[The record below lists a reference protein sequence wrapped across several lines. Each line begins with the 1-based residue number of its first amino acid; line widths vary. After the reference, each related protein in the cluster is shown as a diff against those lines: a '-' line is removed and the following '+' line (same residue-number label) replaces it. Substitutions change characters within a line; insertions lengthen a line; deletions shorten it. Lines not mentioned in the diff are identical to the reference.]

1 MERVPSGPAPAIPE
15 GGAAPRVAAALAARC
30 RARGTQTYVP
40 RRPQASPLY
49 RVLADHF
56 EALERVHEERFES
69 THGAL
74 RRAARV
80 AVGKFLD
87 CGLLEHGFA
96 RVRCSACRAE
106 FLVAFRCKGRH
117 FCPSCHAR
125 RLAEWSLWLDERLLA
140 PVPHRPVVLTLPKRL
155 RPYFLYDRRRLG
167 LLSRIAYR
175 TLLGYLRAAR
185 GEPDAAPGTIVCIQ
199 SFGSLAHWHPH
210 LHVLLTDGAFRDD
223 GTFIASP
230 PHDAVVLEAAWQR
243 AVLAAFVDHGWLDQ
257 DDAAAMLAWPHS
269 GFGAHIGP
277 PIHADDRDGLLRV
290 ARYSARAPIA
300 ESRLRYDAERAQVER
315 VSDRNDGPYAGTH
328 RFAALE
334 FLARWVDHVPERYET
349 RVRYYGAYATRRRVW
364 WRRRGVVLVD
374 TPVAAPVSPEPAGNW
389 PALRARRR
397 RWAELLRLVYQVEVE
412 VCPRCGGAMSI
423 VAFITEPPV
432 VRRILAHLERRGIET
447 RAGPWA
453 DVAAAPG

>member
-1 MERVPSGPAPAIPE
+1 M
-15 GGAAPRVAAALAARC
+15 
-30 RARGTQTYVP
+30 
-40 RRPQASPLY
+40 
-49 RVLADHF
+49 
-56 EALERVHEERFES
+56 
-69 THGAL
+69 
-74 RRAARV
+74 
-80 AVGKFLD
+80 
-87 CGLLEHGFA
+87 
-96 RVRCSACRAE
+96 
-106 FLVAFRCKGRH
+106 
-117 FCPSCHAR
+117 
-125 RLAEWSLWLDERLLA
+125 
-140 PVPHRPVVLTLPKRL
+140 PHRQVVLTVPKRL

-175 TLLGYLRAAR
+175 TLLGYVRAALGER
-185 GEPDAAPGTIVCIQ
+185 GASPGAIVCIQ

-243 AVLAAFVDHGWLDQ
+243 AVLAWFVDHGWLEQ
-257 DDAAAMLAWPHS
+257 DAAQAMLAWPHS

-277 PIHADDRDGLLRV
+277 PITGDDRDGLLRV

-300 ESRLRYDAERAQVER
+300 ESRLRYDAERAQVEL
-315 VSDRNDGPYAGTH
+315 VPKRNDGPYAGTH
-328 RFAALE
+328 HFAALE

-397 RWAELLRLVYQVEVE
+397 RWAELLRLVYKVEVE

-423 VAFITEPPV
+423 VAFITEQPV